1 MEIPDGRDAAGQQQI
16 LRLEVRAEN
25 PVGDGQSEEAG
36 DRFVPRHV
44 GVVVMME
51 AVDFRP
57 EPADVSIVGRAFPP
71 FVGVVLD
78 RMEDF
83 VRDQRPRDGGVPPEG
98 VDWEGRVLVLFN
110 AGDWV
115 PVQDHMVG
123 LTRDALTFD
132 GREGMVM
139 TMTARKPDE
148 PRMDRLMEDVAV
160 KPPFE
165 ERNAQ
170 VDQHE
175 RSSDHREAGGPLS
188 GPRGGEQPGE
198 DEAQSD
204 EFQPDQKEKSPDR
217 KPRMGR
223 GHKEPPLEC
232 ELE

>member
-1 MEIPDGRDAAGQQQI
+1 
-16 LRLEVRAEN
+16 
-25 PVGDGQSEEAG
+25 
-36 DRFVPRHV
+36 
-44 GVVVMME
+44 MME

-57 EPADVSIVGRAFPP
+57 EPAEVSIVRRAFPP
-71 FVGVVLD
+71 FIGVMLD
-78 RMEDF
+78 RVEDF
-83 VRDQRPRDGGVPPEG
+83 VGDQRPRDGRVPTDHDRGVGEQVLEEHQDWREEGPEGFEG
-98 VDWEGRVLVLFN
+98 VDGEGRVLVLFN
-110 AGDWV
+110 AGDRV
-115 PVQDHMVG
+115 PVQNHMVG
-123 LTRDALTFD
+123 LTRNAFTSDR
-132 GREGMVM
+132 REGVVM

-175 RSSDHREAGGPLS
+175 RSSDHREASGPLL
-188 GPRGGEQPGE
+188 GPRGGEQPRE